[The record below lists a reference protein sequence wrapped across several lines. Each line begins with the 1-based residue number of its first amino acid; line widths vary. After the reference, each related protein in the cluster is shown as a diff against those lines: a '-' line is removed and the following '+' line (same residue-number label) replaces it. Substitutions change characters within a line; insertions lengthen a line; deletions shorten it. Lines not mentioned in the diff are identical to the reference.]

1 MGFFCSVVP
10 LWKPYPPYFNAVVLI
25 KLKPIFYAIFVL
37 ADHEPSFGHFYLHL
51 SGTQNQLFI
60 LTDWTI
66 WNILK
71 QALILPMMWI
81 FFFAQFLAHIFLNV
95 SCVVFLMI
103 FEFDELWWVNWTE
116 HLQDCSCVT
125 TIVQFLPVLSLRMW
139 CYTSRNCK
147 SLRERDHSVA
157 YWLNTVHII
166 QTENVKSRTVFV
178 WFNLLCLMLILIF
191 YIFKS

>member
-81 FFFAQFLAHIFLNV
+81 FFFAQFLAHIFFK
-95 SCVVFLMI
+95 CVMCSI
-103 FEFDELWWVNWTE
+103 FNDIWVWWIVVGKLDWASPR
-116 HLQDCSCVT
+116 LQLCNYNC
-125 TIVQFLPVLSLRMW
+125 TI
-139 CYTSRNCK
+139 
-147 SLRERDHSVA
+147 SVCIESKD
-157 YWLNTVHII
+157 V
-166 QTENVKSRTVFV
+166 
-178 WFNLLCLMLILIF
+178 ML
-191 YIFKS
+191 YI